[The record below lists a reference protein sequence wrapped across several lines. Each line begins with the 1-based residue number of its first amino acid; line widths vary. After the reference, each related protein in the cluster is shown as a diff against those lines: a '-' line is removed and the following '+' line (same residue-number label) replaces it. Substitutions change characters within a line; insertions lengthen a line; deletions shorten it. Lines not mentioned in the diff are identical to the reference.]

1 MNPPQGFGRIRPPAE
16 PETRL
21 SPHIERTRAMAI
33 SPLAGKPAD
42 PSLLINVPRLVTS
55 YYTGRPD
62 PSVPAQ
68 RVAFGTSGHRGSSV
82 DNAFNEAH
90 ILAITQAIC
99 LYRKQHGID
108 GPLFIGMDTHALSEP
123 AFASALEVL
132 AANGVDVMVDV
143 HDGYTP
149 TPVISHAILTYN
161 RGRTRGLAD
170 GIVITPSHNPPRFGG
185 FKYDPPQGGPADT
198 HVTDWIERQA
208 NAFIADDLRGV
219 ARVPFERAQHASTT
233 HLHPYLASYVGDL
246 SSVVDLEAIRE
257 SKVHIGVDPLGGA
270 SVAYWDAIGERYGLT
285 LEVVNR
291 VIDPTFRFMSVD
303 WDGQIRMDPSSV
315 YAMAR
320 MVGLRERFD
329 VAFASDTDA
338 DRHGIVSRSH
348 GLLDPNH
355 YLAVAV
361 SYLFANRPQWSPA
374 VAVGK
379 TVVSS
384 SMIDRV
390 VQRLGR
396 RLIEVPV
403 GFKWFVEGLIGGSL
417 GFGGEESSGA
427 TFLRR
432 DGTVWTT
439 DKDGLVPNLLA
450 AEITAR
456 TGKDPGEHY
465 QELTAEFGTPYY
477 RRIDAPATPE
487 QKAKLEKLSPE
498 AVTAATLA
506 VEPISSKLTRAPGN
520 GAPIGGLKVVAAHGW
535 FAARPSGTEEIYKIY
550 AESFKDEAN
559 LNAIVSEAQ
568 EIVNKALAGS

>member
-1 MNPPQGFGRIRPPAE
+1 
-16 PETRL
+16 
-21 SPHIERTRAMAI
+21 MAI

-42 PSLLINVPRLVTS
+42 PSLLINVPRLVTA

-68 RVAFGTSGHRGSSV
+68 RVVFGTSGHRGSAL

-99 LYRKQHGID
+99 LYRKEHRID
-108 GPLFIGMDTHALSEP
+108 GPLYIGRDTHALSEP
-123 AFASALEVL
+123 AFVSALEVL
-132 AANGVDVMVDV
+132 AANGVDVMVDA
-143 HDGYTP
+143 DNGYTP
-149 TPVISHAILTYN
+149 TPVISHAILAYN

-233 HLHPYLASYVGDL
+233 HPHPYLASYVGDL

-348 GLLDPNH
+348 GLLEPNH
-355 YLAVAV
+355 YLSATI
-361 SYLFANRPQWSPA
+361 SYLFAHRPQWA
-374 VAVGK
+374 GTVAVGK

-390 VQRLGR
+390 VKKLGR
-396 RLIEVPV
+396 RLVEVPV
-403 GFKWFVEGLIGGSL
+403 GFKWFVEGLIDGAL

-465 QELTAEFGTPYY
+465 RALTAEFGAPCYT
-477 RRIDAPATPE
+477 RVDAAATAE
-487 QKAKLEKLSPE
+487 QKAKLEKLSAE
-498 AVTAATLA
+498 AVTAPTLA
-506 VEPISSKLTRAPGN
+506 GEPIVGKLTKAPGN
-520 GAPIGGLKVVAAHGW
+520 DAPIGGLKVVTASGW
-535 FAARPSGTEEIYKIY
+535 FAARPSGTENIYKIY
-550 AESFKDEAN
+550 AESFQDEKH
-559 LNAIVSEAQ
+559 LDRIVAEAK
-568 EIVNKALAGS
+568 EIVNDALRGPGGSQRPASILSTGEETR

>member
-1 MNPPQGFGRIRPPAE
+1 MD
-16 PETRL
+16 
-21 SPHIERTRAMAI
+21 I

-42 PSLLINVPRLVTS
+42 LSLLIDVPRLVTA
-55 YYTGRPD
+55 YYARRPD

-68 RVAFGTSGHRGSSV
+68 RVRFGTSGHRGSAL

-99 LYRKQHGID
+99 LYRKEHRID
-108 GPLFIGMDTHALSEP
+108 GPLYIGRDTHALSEP
-123 AFASALEVL
+123 AFVSALEVL
-132 AANGVDVMVDV
+132 AANGVDVMVDA
-143 HDGYTP
+143 DNGYTP

-233 HLHPYLASYVGDL
+233 HPHPYLASYVGDL

-390 VQRLGR
+390 VQKLGR
-396 RLIEVPV
+396 RLVEVPV
-403 GFKWFVEGLIGGSL
+403 GFKWFVEGFIDGSL

-439 DKDGLVPNLLA
+439 DKDGLIPNLLA
-450 AEITAR
+450 AEITAH
-456 TGKDPGEHY
+456 TGRDPGVHY
-465 QELTAEFGTPYY
+465 EELTAEFGRPYY
-477 RRIDAPATPE
+477 TRIDAPATPE
-487 QKAKLEKLSPE
+487 QKRKLEALSPE
-498 AVTAATLA
+498 AVAAPTLA
-506 VEPISSKLTRAPGN
+506 SEPIRKTLTTAPGN
-520 GAPIGGLKVVAAHGW
+520 DAPIGGLKVVADRGW
-535 FAARPSGTEEIYKIY
+535 FAARPSGTEDIYKIY
-550 AESFKDEAN
+550 AESFKDQTH
-559 LNAIVSEAQ
+559 LDAIVSEAQ
-568 EIVNKALAGS
+568 EIVNAALKS